1 VYSLLKIRF
10 SDYII
15 KEYILKKAVVIID
28 SRENE
33 NSHIVN
39 WLTKKGIPFQI
50 EKLGFGDYS
59 IFVPK
64 NDVLGFYQELQ
75 LDYAIERKANLEELS
90 GNLTND
96 RSRIEDELS
105 RGRGKIDFVIENG
118 SLDKI
123 IMGDYKTQYD
133 KHSFIAT
140 ILSFKDRYDIGFNFI
155 EKDNSAEL
163 IYKLLYYR
171 LRREV
176 KGE

>member
-1 VYSLLKIRF
+1 MLKVRF
-10 SDYII
+10 SDYTI
-15 KEYILKKAVVIID
+15 KEYILKKAVVIVD

-33 NSHIVN
+33 NSHIID
-39 WLTKKGIPFQI
+39 WLTKKEIAFKV
-50 EKLGFGDYS
+50 EKLEFGDYS
-59 IFVPK
+59 IFIPK
-64 NDVLGFYQELQ
+64 NAELGFPQELQ
-75 LDYAIERKANLEELS
+75 LDYAVERKANLEELS

-96 RSRIEDELS
+96 RARIEDELA
-105 RGRGKIDFVIENG
+105 RGRGKIDFIIENG

-123 IMGDYKTQYD
+123 MKGDYKTQYD

-140 ILSFKDRYDIGFNFI
+140 ILSFKDRYDVGFNFV
-155 EKDNSAEL
+155 EKENSAEL